1 MFGRTEPQ
9 GEWKLRVPR
18 DRTGSPAGKAGFWG
32 GRSGRGAVFPH
43 LLLACS
49 CVQLASDVAGFGFR
63 GIPKLVLAHWRV
75 GLDPRMAG
83 WLLVNQR
90 YFRPEVTCLW
100 AGWSLGVLRPWSAC
114 WCVDWILRRQARGL
128 LRPCSWCILVAK
140 WGRGP
145 WGITVG
151 ACSLVDTTESQS
163 LCCRT
168 LWTLGLETACCYG
181 GPLLGPLVGCGGGGC
196 SQSCI

>member
-140 WGRGP
+140 WAGAHGVSQLVPVHWWIPQSPRVSAVGPYGP
-145 WGITVG
+145 W
-151 ACSLVDTTESQS
+151 AWKLH
-163 LCCRT
+163 
-168 LWTLGLETACCYG
+168 AAM
-181 GPLLGPLVGCGGGGC
+181 GGC
-196 SQSCI
+196 SWALW